1 MVLENGTII
10 LSTIDLNKYLIESL
24 GSDIIVALNE
34 FYDITNNDEYMEL
47 KEEENYYKKLVKEK
61 DQEINDLCQDYEY
74 QISELGKEVHRLTCR
89 CKILENNR
97 RNEDDIVAF

>member
-34 FYDITNNDEYMEL
+34 FYDITNNDEYM
-47 KEEENYYKKLVKEK
+47 
-61 DQEINDLCQDYEY
+61 
-74 QISELGKEVHRLTCR
+74 
-89 CKILENNR
+89 
-97 RNEDDIVAF
+97 